1 MNRTRSWPLTL
12 AASLAAG
19 LATACTTATQA
30 QSTAPAT
37 APRVAVALARQ
48 QDVPLEARF
57 TGRVESP
64 DRVELRPRVG
74 GALDAVL
81 YREGSTVRAGD
92 PLFRIDRRPY
102 EIAVRRARAEA
113 ATVTALLTRARA
125 EFARATRLAAEDA
138 VSAEELDRRRG
149 EVEHLEARAEVAA
162 AAVADAALSLE
173 WTIVRAPV
181 SGRIGKAEV
190 TAGNIVRTGPG
201 DGTRLAV
208 LQSTTPLHVYFDL
221 DPETAHRAR
230 GGDRRAWRAL
240 VAPFEGGPA
249 IEGRIDF
256 VDSAVGAQSGTLK
269 VRATVPNT
277 DGRLVPSAVVRV
289 DFRYGTA
296 DDVTL
301 VPERA
306 IASDQAGRYVLVAD
320 AAGVLAYRA
329 VSLGARVGEW
339 RAVTNDT
346 VAAGDQV
353 VLPGL
358 PGLRPGMTVVAT
370 AEVAK

>member
-1 MNRTRSWPLTL
+1 MKRTRSWPSTL

-19 LATACTTATQA
+19 LAAACTTATQA
-30 QSTAPAT
+30 QSTAP

-92 PLFRIDRRPY
+92 PLFRIDPRPY
-102 EIAVRRARAEA
+102 EIAVRRARAEV
-113 ATVTALLTRARA
+113 ATVAALLTRARA

-138 VSAEELDRRRG
+138 VSGEELDRRRG

-162 AAVADAALSLE
+162 AAVADAALNLE

-190 TAGNIVRTGPG
+190 TEGNIVRTGPG

-230 GGDRRAWRAL
+230 GGDRRAWRAF
-240 VAPFEGGPA
+240 VVPFEGGPA

-269 VRATVPNT
+269 VRATVPNIN
-277 DGRLVPSAVVRV
+277 GRLMPSAVVRV

-296 DDVTL
+296 DGVTM

-320 AAGVLAYRA
+320 AAGVLAYRG